1 MNECKSFGRFPH
13 SLCCRLKPSTENMS
27 GKTSPGRVPDNE
39 STPSTFLRGFIWHC
53 TAWPLD
59 SHTSS
64 AAEGVVEDLLAG
76 VAVQRKR
83 RPRPPCPEPTHRCR
97 SASQRVCVV
106 LGQDVDQAAS
116 TLRLYACG
124 RKVNVVDVCPSFLFP
139 LLLFVS
145 VGGVREKK

>member
-1 MNECKSFGRFPH
+1 MRACAHMRSHVDGLSVCLFLPGPTTPRKRMNSFMVLGPW
-13 SLCCRLKPSTENMS
+13 KE
-27 GKTSPGRVPDNE
+27 KTLW
-39 STPSTFLRGFIWHC
+39 T
-53 TAWPLD
+53 
-59 SHTSS
+59 HTSS